1 MNRLAP
7 DSLLWSGWPSTMS
20 KKKPFP
26 APQQAPA
33 LQARTASLLWELALR
48 ARFVSAP
55 RVYSGSL
62 RCKPAL
68 RARTATRPASLRC
81 EPALWCYQPALRV
94 RPITPECKPAPR
106 ACSWSR
112 RCEPGL
118 CFSSLFSLQALWSS
132 SAAALEGFGALLFRC
147 CILYDIM

>member
-7 DSLLWSGWPSTMS
+7 DSLLWSGWSSTMS

-48 ARFVSAP
+48 ARFASAP

-81 EPALWCYQPALRV
+81 EPTLWCYQPELRV
-94 RPITPECKPAPR
+94 RPITLNASPINTKPPR
-106 ACSWSR
+106 NQETSKKPRNHETTKKPRNQETKKSR
-112 RCEPGL
+112 NHQETKKPP
-118 CFSSLFSLQALWSS
+118 
-132 SAAALEGFGALLFRC
+132 
-147 CILYDIM
+147 